1 MKTINTKTATHA
13 QLVREIHHLR
23 RKNAALN
30 EEALS
35 SQSYIETQRQ
45 TYEAQL
51 DSLRAKYNE
60 SEGARRGACER
71 VIELARENKNLCQCI
86 VEMARTTKGLAE
98 VIEHL

>member
-1 MKTINTKTATHA
+1 MKTINTKTATRA

-23 RKNAALN
+23 RANMALN
-30 EEALS
+30 EES
-35 SQSYIETQRQ
+35 RHNRSYIDTQRK

-51 DSLRAKYNE
+51 DSLHTKYNE

-71 VIELARENKNLCQCI
+71 VMELARENKNLRQCI
-86 VEMARTTKGLAE
+86 VEMAQTTKGLAE